1 MKYKNRL
8 LKTVLFFY
16 VISLM
21 ILNMINENTQA
32 MPSCNN
38 AIIIQYFAPS
48 SLFIVDMAAT
58 QGVYSNVKTSI
69 DTAPDL
75 LNSDDKPK
83 GFVTVSVDTML
94 SLAANPLS
102 SAVIMCQSPNPI
114 GLNTGTRT
122 IDKVSKILLL
132 FSETICKLNE
142 KLLKNQIATLA
153 INIIVKALL
162 IKSFAFS

>member
-16 VISLM
+16 IISLT

-32 MPSCNN
+32 TPSCNN

-48 SLFIVDMAAT
+48 SFFIVDTAAT
-58 QGVYSNVKTSI
+58 QGVYSNVKISI

-75 LNSDDKPK
+75 LNSDDKPN

-94 SLAANPLS
+94 SLAANPLR
-102 SAVIMCQSPNPI
+102 SAVIMCQSPKPM
-114 GLNTGTRT
+114 GLNTGVRT
-122 IDKVSKILLL
+122 TDKVSKILLL
-132 FSETICKLNE
+132 FLDTICR
-142 KLLKNQIATLA
+142 LKE
-153 INIIVKALL
+153 
-162 IKSFAFS
+162 